1 KFTPYSDPR
10 CTSVRTRGRK
20 RDSRR
25 LNVRTMR
32 HSMAD
37 FTPTQGR
44 YLAFIHAYTSLHGY
58 PPAES
63 EIAAAMCVSPPS
75 VNQMVKML
83 EKKGLIQR
91 QPGQPRTLQ
100 VLVPEDQI
108 PPWNKRKPARSPAS
122 SEPTNRPSATSVA
135 T

>member
-1 KFTPYSDPR
+1 
-10 CTSVRTRGRK
+10 
-20 RDSRR
+20 
-25 LNVRTMR
+25 
-32 HSMAD
+32 MAH

-83 EKKGLIQR
+83 EKRGLILR
-91 QPGQPRTLQ
+91 RPG
-100 VLVPEDQI
+100 E
-108 PPWNKRKPARSPAS
+108 
-122 SEPTNRPSATSVA
+122 PSAFRRGLDRQGRSISSHGRIRRRPGEPDRNHRLR
-135 T
+135 